1 MVTTDTFRMALIQIF
16 NEAQTKKLPFIEI
29 RSGDLHT
36 SLGASA
42 RMPSCCHAMR
52 GLCDSEDVIVRTPPK
67 GNGANL
73 VIRYHL
79 PRNNVSIKQE
89 NIQKPAMVQ
98 IPQENSINKK
108 ISTLSVYCPEISEL
122 NNLEQLQRVDPES
135 AMLKIRKV
143 TEKISQRICENKNLP
158 SKKTKFDELC
168 FTIADNQL
176 LSKKSVNYL
185 HSIRKMGNVSAHPQD
200 SDDEK
205 ITDTDVMIVTNALIA
220 IVEEA
225 HDRKLI

>member
-16 NEAQTKKLPFIEI
+16 NDAQTKKLPFIEI

-52 GLCDSEDVIVRTPPK
+52 SLCDSDDVIVMAPPK

-79 PRNNVSIKQE
+79 PRNNVSLKKVP
-89 NIQKPAMVQ
+89 IQMPVIAQ
-98 IPQENSINKK
+98 IPQEDGVNKK
-108 ISTLSVYCPEISEL
+108 ILTLSVYCPEIADL
-122 NNLEQLQRVDPES
+122 KNLEQLQKVDPES
-135 AMLKIRKV
+135 AMIKIRKV

-158 SKKTKFDELC
+158 SKRTKFDDLC
-168 FTIADNQL
+168 FAIADNQL

-200 SDDEK
+200 TEDEK
-205 ITDTDVMIVTNALIA
+205 ITDTDVMIITNALFA